1 VIGSGTRW
9 VRRSWVQSARS
20 GVRSVAKTV
29 CRLAAALC
37 LVVLAL
43 PAQTLQQAQTLWKQ
57 RDFGGANEVFLALVA
72 KYPNNPEILVQFGRM
87 LMDHS
92 TGDDIE
98 YAAKHFNE
106 ALAIKKDDAD
116 AELGL
121 ALIAAG
127 EFSGSAEKM
136 AHQALEWDPKLLEAQ
151 ELLARIALE
160 DNNNEKATEE
170 AKKALAID
178 ANSAVAKGILAAID
192 FLSGKKESSWEPHDA
207 RGYETIAHFYVM
219 NRRYEEGIEYFRKA
233 IALDPALYTAHAE
246 LGLNLMRLSQ
256 NDEAYKELSIAFKNG
271 LQDSATTNTG
281 KLLESYKNFE
291 TKSTPTTVLKLGK
304 KEADL
309 LRPYFQ
315 AEIDKCI
322 ATYEKKYKIKLD
334 KPVTVEVY
342 PDHEDF
348 AVRALGMPGMGA
360 LGVTFTAK
368 SFGGAIAMDSPSGR
382 RPGDFHW
389 ASTLWHEMS
398 HVFTLTMTDSHVPRW
413 FTEGVAVHEETAVSP
428 EWGDR
433 MIPDVLMAIKN
444 KQLLPIS
451 DLDRGFIHPR
461 APAQVL
467 VSYYQAGR
475 ICDFIT
481 DKWGWDTILAMLKD
495 FANDVDTP
503 TVIRKEL
510 KMEPAEFDKQFTA
523 MIEAETKKSVDN
535 FAQWTDDVKTIAA
548 AAKASDYDTVIKLGT
563 RARDL
568 FPDYVEAGSVYEFL
582 AKAYL
587 AKGNKPAAID
597 ELQRY
602 MKAGGRDPSTLKT
615 LADDLAAEGNKK
627 EAAAV
632 LERVNYIYPMD
643 GAQHQQLGLL
653 LLDLN
658 NNAGAIREFQAVL
671 ARDPIDPAQAHFNL
685 ARAYNQNHQV
695 EQAKDE
701 LLSSLEAAPGFR
713 PAQKLLLELSGP
725 EK

>member
-1 VIGSGTRW
+1 MKVL
-9 VRRSWVQSARS
+9 
-20 GVRSVAKTV
+20 
-29 CRLAAALC
+29 RLGAVLFLA
-37 LVVLAL
+37 VLAGT
-43 PAQTLQQAQTLWKQ
+43 AQTLQQAEALWKQ
-57 RDFGGANEVFLALVA
+57 RKFGADSNNGQPGANEIFRDLVA
-72 KYPNNPEILVQFGRM
+72 KYPDNPEYRVRWGRM
-87 LMDHS
+87 FLDH
-92 TGDDIE
+92 GMPDDIQN
-98 YAAKHFNE
+98 ASDLFHE

-116 AELGL
+116 AEVGL
-121 ALIAAG
+121 ALIAAD
-127 EFSGSAEKM
+127 EFSGNAEKL
-136 AHQALEWDPKLLEAQ
+136 ARQALEWNPKLIEAQ
-151 ELLARIALE
+151 ELIARIALE
-160 DNNNEKATEE
+160 DNNNEKATKE
-170 AKKALAID
+170 AKKALEID
-178 ANSAVAKGILAAID
+178 ANSSVAKGILASID
-192 FLSGKKESSWEPHDA
+192 FLGGKKESPWEPHDA

-219 NRRYEEGIEYFRKA
+219 NRRYEEGIEYFHKA
-233 IALDPALYTAHAE
+233 IAVDPTIYTAHAE
-246 LGLNLMRLSQ
+246 LGLQLMRLSQ
-256 NDEAYKELSIAFKNG
+256 NEEAYQELSIAFKNG
-271 LQDSATTNTG
+271 LQNSATKNTLDLME
-281 KLLESYKNFE
+281 KYKNFIE
-291 TKSTPTTVLKLGK
+291 FKTPTTVLKLGK
-304 KEADL
+304 KEAEL
-309 LRPYFQ
+309 LRPYVQ
-315 AEIDKCI
+315 AEMDRCI
-322 ATYEKKYKIKLD
+322 AIYEKKYKLKLN

-413 FTEGVAVHEETAVSP
+413 FTEGIAVHEETAVSP

-444 KQLLPIS
+444 KQLLPVS

-481 DKWGWDTILAMLKD
+481 EKWGWDTILAMLKD
-495 FANDVDTP
+495 YANDVDTP

-510 KMEPAEFDKQFTA
+510 KLEPEEFDKQFLA
-523 MIEAETKKSVDN
+523 MIEAETKKSIDS
-535 FAQWTDDVKTIAA
+535 FPEWTDDVKTIAA
-548 AAKASDYDTVIKLGT
+548 AAKSKDYDTVIKLGAK
-563 RARDL
+563 ARDL

-582 AKAYL
+582 AKAYA
-587 AKGNKPAAID
+587 AKGDKPAAVD

-602 MKAGGRDPSTLKT
+602 MKAGGRDPATLKT
-615 LADDLAAEGNKK
+615 LADDLQADGKKK

-643 GAQHQQLGLL
+643 GTQHQQLGLL

-685 ARAYNQNHQV
+685 ARAYNQDHQT
-695 EQAKDE
+695 EKAKDE
-701 LLSSLEAAPGFR
+701 LISSLESAPGFR

>member
-1 VIGSGTRW
+1 MTATRLGA
-9 VRRSWVQSARS
+9 V
-20 GVRSVAKTV
+20 
-29 CRLAAALC
+29 LF
-37 LVVLAL
+37 LVVLAV
-43 PAQTLQQAQTLWKQ
+43 PAQTLQEAENLWKQ
-57 RDFGGANEVFLALVA
+57 RKFGTESNNGNPGANEIFRDLVA
-72 KYPNNPEILVQFGRM
+72 KYPDNPMYRVRWGRM
-87 LMDHS
+87 FLDHGA
-92 TGDDIE
+92 GDDIQNASDLFRE
-98 YAAKHFNE
+98 V
-106 ALAIKKDDAD
+106 LAIKKDDAD

-121 ALIAAG
+121 AIIASD
-127 EFSGSAEKM
+127 EFSGNAEKL
-136 AHQALEWDPKLLEAQ
+136 AHQALEWNPKLLEAQ

-160 DNNNEKATEE
+160 DNNNEKAADE
-170 AKKALAID
+170 AKKALSID
-178 ANSAVAKGILAAID
+178 PNSPVAKGILAAID
-192 FLSGKKESSWEPHDA
+192 YLAGKNESSWEPHDPHA
-207 RGYETIAHFYVM
+207 YETIGHFFVM
-219 NRRYEEGIEYFRKA
+219 NRRYEEGIQYFHKA
-233 IALDPALYTAHAE
+233 IGLDPTLYEAHAE

-256 NDEAYKELSIAFKNG
+256 NDEAYKELQIAFTNG
-271 LQDSATTNTG
+271 YQNDATRNT
-281 KLLESYKNFE
+281 LRLMDSYKKFV
-291 TKSTPTTVLKLGK
+291 TSKTPQYGAFLKLGN
-304 KEADL
+304 KESDL
-309 LRPYFQ
+309 LRIYFQ

-322 ATYEKKYKIKLD
+322 ATYEKKYKLKLT

-382 RPGDFHW
+382 KPGDFHW

-413 FTEGVAVHEETAVSP
+413 FTEGIAVHEETAVSS

-433 MIPDVLMAIKN
+433 TIPDVLMAIKN

-461 APAQVL
+461 APAQVF
-467 VSYYQAGR
+467 VSYYQAGK
-475 ICDFIT
+475 ICDYIT
-481 DKWGWDTILAMLKD
+481 EKWGWDTILAMLDDYAKD
-495 FANDVDTP
+495 IDTP

-510 KMEPAEFDKQFTA
+510 KMEPEEFDKQFFA
-523 MIEAETKKSVDN
+523 RIEAENKKSIDSLPE
-535 FAQWTDDVKTIAA
+535 WTDDVKTISAA
-548 AAKASDYDTVIKLGT
+548 SKAKDYDAVIKIGL

-582 AKAYL
+582 AKAYA
-587 AKGNKPAAID
+587 AKNDKADAVD
-597 ELQRY
+597 EMQRY
-602 MKAGGRDPSTLKT
+602 MKAGGRDPATLKT
-615 LADDLAAEGNKK
+615 LADDLAADGKKK

-653 LLDLN
+653 LLDLSE
-658 NNAGAIREFQAVL
+658 NAGAIREFQAVL
-671 ARDPIDPAQAHFNL
+671 ARAPIDVAQAHFNL
-685 ARAYNQNHQV
+685 ARAYNQNHQP

-701 LLSSLEAAPGFR
+701 LISSLEAAPGFR

>member
-1 VIGSGTRW
+1 MRTL
-9 VRRSWVQSARS
+9 
-20 GVRSVAKTV
+20 
-29 CRLAAALC
+29 RLGAVLFLA
-37 LVVLAL
+37 VLAV
-43 PAQTLQQAQTLWKQ
+43 PAQTLQQAETLWKQ
-57 RDFGGANEVFLALVA
+57 RKFGTDQQGNPGANDVFRQLVEL
-72 KYPNNPEILVQFGRM
+72 YPTNPEIRVRWGRM
-87 LMDHS
+87 FLDHG
-92 TGDDIE
+92 TADDVQN
-98 YAAKHFNE
+98 AADLFNE
-106 ALAIKKDDAD
+106 ALAIKKDHAG

-121 ALIAAG
+121 ALIAAE
-127 EFSGSAEKM
+127 EFSGNAEKF
-136 AHQALEWDPKLLEAQ
+136 ARQALEWDPKLLEAQ

-160 DNNNEKATEE
+160 DNNNEKATKE
-170 AKKALAID
+170 AKKALEID
-178 ANSAVAKGILAAID
+178 ANSPVAKGILAAID
-192 FLSGKKESSWEPHDA
+192 FLGGKKESPWEPKDA

-219 NRRYEEGIEYFRKA
+219 NRRYEEGIDYFHKA
-233 IALDPALYTAHAE
+233 IAVDPALYSAHAE

-256 NDEAYKELSIAFKNG
+256 NAEAYKELGIAFSNG
-271 LQDSATTNTG
+271 LQNSATKNTLDLME
-281 KLLESYKNFE
+281 KYKNFIE
-291 TKSTPTTVLKLGK
+291 YKTPTTVLKLGK
-304 KEADL
+304 KEAEL

-315 AEIDKCI
+315 AEMDKCI
-322 ATYEKKYKIKLD
+322 ATYEKKYKLKLT

-413 FTEGVAVHEETAVSP
+413 FTEGIAVHEETAVSP

-495 FANDVDTP
+495 FANDVPTP
-503 TVIRKEL
+503 DVIRKEL
-510 KMEPAEFDKQFTA
+510 KIEPEEFDKQFLA
-523 MIEAETKKSVDN
+523 MIDAETKKTVEN
-535 FAQWTDDVKTIAA
+535 FSGWTDDVKTISA
-548 AAKASDYDTVIKLGT
+548 AAKAKDYDTVIKLGIK
-563 RARDL
+563 ARDL

-582 AKAYL
+582 AQAYR
-587 AKGNKPAAID
+587 AKGDKAAAVD

-602 MKAGGRDPSTLKT
+602 MKAGGRDPATLKT
-615 LADDLAAEGNKK
+615 LADDLTAEGKTK

-643 GAQHQQLGLL
+643 GAQHQQLGSL
-653 LLDLN
+653 LLDMGH
-658 NNAGAIREFQAVL
+658 NADAIREFQAVV
-671 ARDPIDPAQAHFNL
+671 ARNPIDPALAHFNL
-685 ARAYNQNHQV
+685 ARAYNQNHQT

-701 LLSSLEAAPGFR
+701 LISALEAAPGFR
-713 PAQKLLLELSGP
+713 PAQKLLLQLSAP
-725 EK
+725 EKEPDAPVKK

>member
-1 VIGSGTRW
+1 MKVL
-9 VRRSWVQSARS
+9 
-20 GVRSVAKTV
+20 
-29 CRLAAALC
+29 RLGA
-37 LVVLAL
+37 VLFLATL
-43 PAQTLQQAQTLWKQ
+43 AVPAQTLEQAETLWKQ
-57 RDFGGANEVFLALVA
+57 RKFGTDQQGNPGANDIFKALVDR
-72 KYPNNPEILVQFGRM
+72 NPTNSLYRVRWGRM
-87 LMDHS
+87 FLDHG
-92 TGDDIE
+92 TGDDIQN
-98 YAAKHFNE
+98 ASDLFNE
-106 ALAIKKDDAD
+106 ALAIKKDDAG

-121 ALIAAG
+121 ALIAAD
-127 EFSGSAEKM
+127 EFSGNAEKL

-160 DNNNEKATEE
+160 DNNDEKATEE

-178 ANSAVAKGILAAID
+178 ANSSVAKGILASID
-192 FLSGKKESSWEPHDA
+192 FLSGKKESPWESPNA
-207 RGYETIAHFYVM
+207 REDETIAHFYVM
-219 NRRYEEGIEYFRKA
+219 NRRYEEGIEYFHKA
-233 IALDPALYTAHAE
+233 IALDPTLYTAHAE

-256 NDEAYKELSIAFKNG
+256 NDEAYKELGIAFKNG
-271 LQDSATTNTG
+271 LQNSATKNTLDLME
-281 KLLESYKNFE
+281 KYKNFVDSGDHGE
-291 TKSTPTTVLKLGK
+291 VPPSKTTGTVLKLGK

-322 ATYEKKYKIKLD
+322 ATYEKKYKIKLT

-413 FTEGVAVHEETAVSP
+413 FTEGIAVHEETAVSP

-481 DKWGWDTILAMLKD
+481 EKWGWDTILAMLKD
-495 FANDVDTP
+495 YANDVDTP

-510 KMEPAEFDKQFTA
+510 KLEPAEFDKQFIA
-523 MIEAETKKSVDN
+523 MIEAETKKSVDS
-535 FAQWTDDVKTIAA
+535 FADWTDDVKTIAA
-548 AAKASDYDTVIKLGT
+548 AAKTNDHDTVIKIGT

-587 AKGNKPAAID
+587 GKGNKAAAID
-597 ELQRY
+597 ELERY
-602 MKAGGRDPSTLKT
+602 MKAGGRDPSTLKL
-615 LADDLAAEGNKK
+615 LADNLTAAGNKK

-658 NNAGAIREFQAVL
+658 NNASAIREFQAVL

-685 ARAYNQNHQV
+685 ARAYNQNHQI

>member
-1 VIGSGTRW
+1 MLL
-9 VRRSWVQSARS
+9 
-20 GVRSVAKTV
+20 
-29 CRLAAALC
+29 RLGAVLI
-37 LVVLAL
+37 LGVLAV
-43 PAQTLQQAQTLWKQ
+43 PAQTLQQAEDYWKA
-57 RDFGGANEVFLALVA
+57 RNFGESNNSFRALVEL
-72 KYPNNPEILVQFGRM
+72 YPTNPEYRVRWGRM
-87 LMDHS
+87 FLDHG
-92 TGDDIE
+92 TADDVQN
-98 YAAKHFNE
+98 ASDLFNE
-106 ALAIKKDDAD
+106 ALAIKKDDAG
-116 AELGL
+116 AALGL
-121 ALIAAG
+121 ALISAD
-127 EFSGSAEKM
+127 EFSGGAEKM
-136 AHQALEWDPKLLEAQ
+136 ARQALEWDPKLLEAQ

-160 DNNNEKATEE
+160 DNNNEKAAKE
-170 AKKALAID
+170 ARKALEID
-178 ANSAVAKGILAAID
+178 PKSPVAKGILASID
-192 FLSGKKESSWEPHDA
+192 FLSGKKESAWDPHDA

-219 NRRYEEGIEYFRKA
+219 NRRYEEGIEYFHKA
-233 IALDPALYTAHAE
+233 IALDPTLYTAHAE

-256 NDEAYKELSIAFKNG
+256 NEEAYRELGIAFKNG
-271 LQDSATTNTG
+271 LQNSATKNTLDLME
-281 KLLESYKNFE
+281 KYKNFVE
-291 TKSTPTTVLKLGK
+291 FKTPTTVLKLGK
-304 KEADL
+304 KEAEL

-322 ATYEKKYKIKLD
+322 ATYEKKYKLRLD

-360 LGVTFTAK
+360 LGVTFTAR

-413 FTEGVAVHEETAVSP
+413 FTEGIAVHEETAVSP

-433 MIPDVLMAIKN
+433 LVPDVLMAIKD
-444 KQLLPIS
+444 KQLLPVS

-495 FANDVDTP
+495 YANDVDTP

-510 KMEPAEFDKQFTA
+510 KLEPEEFDKQFLA
-523 MIEAETKKSVDN
+523 MVEAETRKSVQG
-535 FAQWTDDVKTIAA
+535 FADWTDDVKTIAA
-548 AAKASDYDTVIKLGT
+548 AAKAKDYDAVIKTGT

-582 AKAYL
+582 AQAYA
-587 AKGNKPAAID
+587 AKDNMAAAID

-602 MKAGGRDPSTLKT
+602 AKMGGRDPSTLKT
-615 LADDLAAEGNKK
+615 LADDLQAGGNKK

-658 NNAGAIREFQAVL
+658 NHAGAIREFRAVL

-685 ARAYNQNHQV
+685 ARAYNQNHQTD
-695 EQAKDE
+695 EAKDE
-701 LLSSLEAAPGFR
+701 LLASLEAAPGFR

>member
-1 VIGSGTRW
+1 MTATRPGA
-9 VRRSWVQSARS
+9 V
-20 GVRSVAKTV
+20 
-29 CRLAAALC
+29 LF
-37 LVVLAL
+37 LVVLAI
-43 PAQTLQQAQTLWKQ
+43 PAQTLQEAENLWKQ
-57 RDFGGANEVFLALVA
+57 RKFGAESNNGNPGANEVFRDLVA
-72 KYPNNPEILVQFGRM
+72 KYPDDPRYRVRWGRM
-87 LMDHS
+87 FLDHGA
-92 TGDDIE
+92 GDDIQN
-98 YAAKHFNE
+98 ASDLFRE

-121 ALIAAG
+121 AIIASD
-127 EFSGSAEKM
+127 EFSGNAEKL
-136 AHQALEWDPKLLEAQ
+136 AHQALEWNPKLLEAQ

-160 DNNNEKATEE
+160 DNNNEKAADE

-178 ANSAVAKGILAAID
+178 PNSPVAKGILAAID
-192 FLSGKKESSWEPHDA
+192 YLAGKKESSWEPRDPHA
-207 RGYETIAHFYVM
+207 YETIGHFFVM
-219 NRRYEEGIEYFRKA
+219 NRRYEEGIEYFHKA
-233 IALDPALYTAHAE
+233 IGLDPTLYEAHAE

-256 NDEAYKELSIAFKNG
+256 NEEAYKELQIAFTNG
-271 LQDSATTNTG
+271 YQNDATRNS
-281 KLLESYKNFE
+281 LRLMDSYKKFV
-291 TKSTPTTVLKLGK
+291 TSKTPQYGAFLKLGN
-304 KEADL
+304 KESDL
-309 LRPYFQ
+309 LRIYFQ

-322 ATYEKKYKIKLD
+322 ATYEKKYKLKLT

-360 LGVTFTAK
+360 LGVTFTAR

-382 RPGDFHW
+382 KPGDFHW

-413 FTEGVAVHEETAVSP
+413 FTEGIAVHEETAVSS

-433 MIPDVLMAIKN
+433 TIPDVLMAIKN

-461 APAQVL
+461 APAQVF
-467 VSYYQAGR
+467 VSYYQAGK
-475 ICDFIT
+475 ICDYIT
-481 DKWGWDTILAMLKD
+481 EKWGWDTILAMLD
-495 FANDVDTP
+495 DYARDIDTP

-510 KMEPAEFDKQFTA
+510 KMEPEEFDKQFFA
-523 MIEAETKKSVDN
+523 KIEAENKKSIDS
-535 FAQWTDDVKTIAA
+535 FPEWTDDVKTISA
-548 AAKASDYDTVIKLGT
+548 AAKAKDYDAVIKIGL

-582 AKAYL
+582 AKAYA
-587 AKGNKPAAID
+587 AKNDKAGAVD
-597 ELQRY
+597 EMQRY
-602 MKAGGRDPSTLKT
+602 MKAGGRDPSTLKS
-615 LADDLAAEGNKK
+615 LADDLAADGKKK
-627 EAAAV
+627 EASAV

-658 NNAGAIREFQAVL
+658 QNAGAIREFQAVL
-671 ARDPIDPAQAHFNL
+671 ARDPIDLAQAHFNL
-685 ARAYNQNHQV
+685 ARAYNQNHQP

-701 LLSSLEAAPGFR
+701 LISSLEAAPGFR

>member
-1 VIGSGTRW
+1 MTATRPGA
-9 VRRSWVQSARS
+9 V
-20 GVRSVAKTV
+20 
-29 CRLAAALC
+29 LF
-37 LVVLAL
+37 LVVLAI
-43 PAQTLQQAQTLWKQ
+43 PAQTLQEAENLWKQ
-57 RDFGGANEVFLALVA
+57 RKFGAESNNGNPGANEVFRDLVA
-72 KYPNNPEILVQFGRM
+72 KYPDDPRYRVRWGRM
-87 LMDHS
+87 FLDHGA
-92 TGDDIE
+92 GDDIQN
-98 YAAKHFNE
+98 ASDLFRE

-121 ALIAAG
+121 AIIASD
-127 EFSGSAEKM
+127 EFSGNAEKL
-136 AHQALEWDPKLLEAQ
+136 AHQALEWNPKLLEAQ

-160 DNNNEKATEE
+160 DNNNEKAADE

-178 ANSAVAKGILAAID
+178 PNSPVAKGILAAID
-192 FLSGKKESSWEPHDA
+192 YLAGKKESSWEPRDPHA
-207 RGYETIAHFYVM
+207 YETIGHFFVM
-219 NRRYEEGIEYFRKA
+219 NRRYEEGIEYFHKA
-233 IALDPALYTAHAE
+233 IGLDPTLYEAHAE

-256 NDEAYKELSIAFKNG
+256 NEEAYKELQIAFTNG
-271 LQDSATTNTG
+271 YQNDATRNS
-281 KLLESYKNFE
+281 LRLMDSYKKFV
-291 TKSTPTTVLKLGK
+291 TSKTPQYGAFLKLGN
-304 KEADL
+304 KESDL
-309 LRPYFQ
+309 LRIYFQ

-322 ATYEKKYKIKLD
+322 ATYEKKYKLKLT

-360 LGVTFTAK
+360 LGVTFTAR

-382 RPGDFHW
+382 KPGDFHW

-413 FTEGVAVHEETAVSP
+413 FTEGIAVHEETAVSS

-433 MIPDVLMAIKN
+433 TIPDVLMAIKN

-461 APAQVL
+461 APAQVF
-467 VSYYQAGR
+467 VSYYQAGK
-475 ICDFIT
+475 ICDYIT
-481 DKWGWDTILAMLKD
+481 EKWGWDTILAMLD
-495 FANDVDTP
+495 DYARDIDTP

-510 KMEPAEFDKQFTA
+510 KMEPEEFDKQFFA
-523 MIEAETKKSVDN
+523 KIEAENKKSIDS
-535 FAQWTDDVKTIAA
+535 FPEWTDDVKTISA
-548 AAKASDYDTVIKLGT
+548 AAKAKDYDAVIKIGL

-582 AKAYL
+582 AKAYA
-587 AKGNKPAAID
+587 AKNDKAGAVD
-597 ELQRY
+597 EMQRY
-602 MKAGGRDPSTLKT
+602 MKAGGRDPSTLKS
-615 LADDLAAEGNKK
+615 LADDLAADGKKK
-627 EAAAV
+627 EASAV

-658 NNAGAIREFQAVL
+658 QNAGAIREFQAVL
-671 ARDPIDPAQAHFNL
+671 ARDPIDLAQAHFNL
-685 ARAYNQNHQV
+685 ARAYNQNHQP
-695 EQAKDE
+695 ELAKDE
-701 LLSSLEAAPGFR
+701 LISSLEAAPGFR

>member
-1 VIGSGTRW
+1 MKSPRVGA
-9 VRRSWVQSARS
+9 VLF
-20 GVRSVAKTV
+20 
-29 CRLAAALC
+29 LAAWAI
-37 LVVLAL
+37 
-43 PAQTLQQAQTLWKQ
+43 PAQTLQQAEAYWKARNFTEANATF
-57 RDFGGANEVFLALVA
+57 RDLVA
-72 KYPNNPEILVQFGRM
+72 QYPNNPEYRVRWGRM
-87 LMDHS
+87 FLDHGAEDG
-92 TGDDIE
+92 THHDIQN
-98 YAAKHFNE
+98 ASDLFHE
-106 ALAIKKDDAD
+106 ALGIKKDDAD
-116 AELGL
+116 AEIGL
-121 ALIAAG
+121 ALIAAD
-127 EFSGSAEKM
+127 EFSGNAEKL
-136 AHQALEWDPKLLEAQ
+136 ARQALEWNPKLLEAQ

-160 DNNNEKATEE
+160 DNNNEKAAAE

-178 ANSAVAKGILAAID
+178 ANSAVAKGILASID
-192 FLSGKKESSWEPHDA
+192 YLGGKKESQWEPHEA
-207 RGYETIAHFYVM
+207 HGYETIAHFFVM
-219 NRRYEEGIEYFRKA
+219 NRRYEEGIEYFHKA

-256 NDEAYKELSIAFKNG
+256 NDEAYKELTIAFTNG
-271 LQDSATTNTG
+271 RQDSTTTNT
-281 KLLESYKNFE
+281 LRLIDSYKKFV
-291 TKSTPTTVLKLGK
+291 TVKTPRYGAELKLGK

-309 LRPYFQ
+309 LRPYFA

-322 ATYEKKYKIKLD
+322 AAYEDKYKIKLT

-413 FTEGVAVHEETAVSP
+413 FTEGIAVHEETAVSP

-444 KQLLPIS
+444 KQLLPVS
-451 DLDRGFIHPR
+451 ELDRGFVHPR
-461 APAQVL
+461 SAAQVL

-475 ICDFIT
+475 ICDYIT

-495 FANDVDTP
+495 YANDVDTP
-503 TVIRKEL
+503 TVIRREL
-510 KMEPAEFDKQFTA
+510 KLEPEEFDKQFFA
-523 MIEAETKKSVDN
+523 LVEAENKKAIEN
-535 FAQWTDDVKTIAA
+535 FPEWTDDVKTIAA
-548 AAKASDYDTVIKLGT
+548 ASKAKDYDTVIKIGLQ
-563 RARDL
+563 ARDL
-568 FPDYVEAGSVYEFL
+568 YPDYVEAGSVYEFL
-582 AKAYL
+582 AKAY
-587 AKGNKPAAID
+587 AARHDKADEDD

-602 MKAGGRDPSTLKT
+602 MKIGGRDPATLKT
-615 LADDLAAEGNKK
+615 LADDLAADGKKK

-658 NNAGAIREFQAVL
+658 QNAGAIREFQAVL

-685 ARAYNQNHQV
+685 ARAYYQNHQTD
-695 EQAKDE
+695 QAKDE
-701 LLSSLEAAPGFR
+701 LLSSLEAAPDFR
-713 PAQKLLLELSGP
+713 PAQKLLLELSSP

>member
-1 VIGSGTRW
+1 MKVP
-9 VRRSWVQSARS
+9 
-20 GVRSVAKTV
+20 
-29 CRLAAALC
+29 RLAA
-37 LVVLAL
+37 VLFLAVFTL
-43 PAQTLQQAQTLWKQ
+43 PAQTLQQAETLWKQ
-57 RDFGGANEVFLALVA
+57 RKFGVESNNGNPGANEVFRDLVA
-72 KYPNNPEILVQFGRM
+72 KYPDNPEYRVRWGRM
-87 LMDHS
+87 FLDH
-92 TGDDIE
+92 GAAADIQN
-98 YAAKHFNE
+98 AADLFHE
-106 ALAIKKDDAD
+106 ALAIEKNDAG

-121 ALIAAG
+121 ALIAAD
-127 EFSGSAEKM
+127 EFSGNAEKL
-136 AHQALEWDPKLLEAQ
+136 AHQALEWNPKLLEAQ

-160 DNNNEKATEE
+160 DNNNEKATAE

-178 ANSAVAKGILAAID
+178 ANSPVAKGILAAID
-192 FLSGKKESSWEPHDA
+192 YLSGKKESQWEPHDA
-207 RGYETIAHFYVM
+207 RGYETIAHFFVM
-219 NRRYEEGIEYFRKA
+219 NRRYEEGIEYFHKA

-256 NDEAYKELSIAFKNG
+256 NDEAYKELGIAFNNGFQDEATKNT
-271 LQDSATTNTG
+271 LR
-281 KLLESYKNFE
+281 LMESYKKFV
-291 TKSTPTTVLKLGK
+291 TSKTPQYGAFLKLGN

-309 LRPYFQ
+309 LRPFFE

-322 ATYEKKYKIKLD
+322 ATYEKKYKLKLT

-360 LGVTFTAK
+360 LGVTFTAR

-389 ASTLWHEMS
+389 AATLWHEMS

-413 FTEGVAVHEETAVSP
+413 FTEGVAVHEENAASP

-433 MIPDVLMAIKN
+433 IIPDVLMAIKN
-444 KQLLPIS
+444 KQLLPVS
-451 DLDRGFIHPR
+451 ELDRGFIHPR
-461 APAQVL
+461 APAQVI

-481 DKWGWDTILAMLKD
+481 DKWGWDTILAMLRD
-495 FANDVDTP
+495 YANDTDTP

-510 KMEPAEFDKQFTA
+510 KMEPEEFDKQFFA
-523 MIEAETKKSVDN
+523 LVEAENKKSIEG
-535 FAQWTDDVKTIAA
+535 FPEWTENVKTIAA
-548 AAKASDYDTVIKLGT
+548 AARAKDYDTVIKIGLQ
-563 RARDL
+563 ARDL

-582 AKAYL
+582 AQAYAAKKDKAG
-587 AKGNKPAAID
+587 AED
-597 ELQRY
+597 ELERY
-602 MKAGGRDPSTLKT
+602 MKNGGRDPSTLKA
-615 LADDLAAEGNKK
+615 LADDLTADGKKK

-632 LERVNYIYPMD
+632 LEHVNYIYPMD

-658 NNAGAIREFQAVL
+658 ESAGAIREFRAVL
-671 ARDPIDPAQAHFNL
+671 ARDPIDAAQAHFNL
-685 ARAYNQNHQV
+685 ARAYNQNHQP

-701 LLSSLEAAPGFR
+701 LISSLEAAPGFR

>member
-1 VIGSGTRW
+1 MIKVL
-9 VRRSWVQSARS
+9 
-20 GVRSVAKTV
+20 
-29 CRLAAALC
+29 RLGALS
-37 LVVLAL
+37 LLAVLAV
-43 PAQTLQQAQTLWKQ
+43 PAQTLQQAEAYWKA
-57 RDFGGANEVFLALVA
+57 RNFGEANNTFRALVEL
-72 KYPNNPEILVQFGRM
+72 YPTNPDYRVRWARM
-87 LMDHS
+87 FLDH
-92 TGDDIE
+92 GAPDDIQN
-98 YAAKHFNE
+98 ASDLFNE
-106 ALAIKKDDAD
+106 ALTIKKDDAA

-121 ALIAAG
+121 ALIAAE
-127 EFSGSAEKM
+127 EFAGGAEKM
-136 AHQALEWDPKLLEAQ
+136 ARQALEWDPKLLEAQ

-160 DNNNEKATEE
+160 DNNNEKATQE

-178 ANSAVAKGILAAID
+178 ANSPVAKGILASID
-192 FLSGKKESSWEPHDA
+192 FLSGKKESAWEPHDA
-207 RGYETIAHFYVM
+207 KGYETIGHFYVM

-233 IALDPALYTAHAE
+233 IAADPALYTAHAE

-256 NDEAYKELSIAFKNG
+256 NEEAYKELSIAFNNG

-281 KLLESYKNFE
+281 KLLESYKNFVE
-291 TKSTPTTVLKLGK
+291 FKTPTTALKLGK

-315 AEIDKCI
+315 AEMDRCI
-322 ATYEKKYKIKLD
+322 ATYEKKYKLKLT

-382 RPGDFHW
+382 KPGDFHW

-413 FTEGVAVHEETAVSP
+413 FTEGIAVHEETAASP

-433 MIPDVLMAIKN
+433 IIPDVLMAIKD
-444 KQLLPIS
+444 KQLLPVS
-451 DLDRGFIHPR
+451 ELDRGFIHPR
-461 APAQVL
+461 SPAQVL

-510 KMEPAEFDKQFTA
+510 KLEPAEFDKQFIA
-523 MIEAETKKSVDN
+523 MVEADTKKSVDS
-535 FAQWTDDVKTIAA
+535 FAEWTDDVKTVAA
-548 AAKASDYDTVIKLGT
+548 ASKAKDYDTVIKIGT
-563 RARDL
+563 KARDL

-582 AKAYL
+582 ATAYAAKDNKA
-587 AKGNKPAAID
+587 AAID
-597 ELQRY
+597 ELERY

-615 LADDLAAEGNKK
+615 LADDLQAGGNKK

-632 LERVNYIYPMD
+632 LDRVNYIYPMD
-643 GAQHQQLGLL
+643 GALHQQLGML

-658 NNAGAIREFQAVL
+658 NNAGAIREFTAVL
-671 ARDPIDPAQAHFNL
+671 ARNPIDPAQAHFNL
-685 ARAYNQNHQV
+685 ARAYNQNHQP

-701 LLSSLEAAPGFR
+701 LLAALEAAPGFR